1 MSRQLPYH
9 FNIVYKAILAA
20 TLGLGTLSANAITLG
35 QPSVSSEQHQPLTA
49 TINVSGIDANNFS
62 ASLANSSIHQQMGF
76 DQNSSIQ
83 VQFVKTSDTAG
94 KIILSSSEPISSPF
108 ADVVLNLNNNGE
120 QRIEP
125 QTLLMPLPKQSRIEP
140 TDATPVNVA
149 SEQDLSLPIVSSV
162 ELEPIG
168 EPLQVQTVAPPPLFA
183 ETEEVV
189 TNDANIAQAP
199 TEQLSEEKNNT
210 QTTTA
215 TQVAQDN
222 GLGRIISKE
231 ERVISS
237 ITPEGTNTQ
246 LNILTEQITRR
257 VLSSDVDGTISTAT
271 QPTDTLAEDKTVTET
286 QQTSTPTYV
295 VQSGDNL
302 WNIANQI
309 AKANNLNISEVMTA
323 LHKQNPNAFHHGKI
337 DQLKANATLTIPNY
351 SVVPSQKAIQDAIS
365 SRKGSSNATAQGKRS
380 TTTRATTTRTT
391 RDARGG
397 SRTVAQPLPKPQLT
411 LVTPS
416 QSGQATGSQGKTGG
430 NGDELVGTL
439 RSTRA
444 QTAQNARRVNSL
456 NQELSSATQRL
467 QLQNQKLAELEA
479 RLKALRDK

>member
-1 MSRQLPYH
+1 
-9 FNIVYKAILAA
+9 
-20 TLGLGTLSANAITLG
+20 
-35 QPSVSSEQHQPLTA
+35 
-49 TINVSGIDANNFS
+49 
-62 ASLANSSIHQQMGF
+62 
-76 DQNSSIQ
+76 
-83 VQFVKTSDTAG
+83 
-94 KIILSSSEPISSPF
+94 
-108 ADVVLNLNNNGE
+108 
-120 QRIEP
+120 
-125 QTLLMPLPKQSRIEP
+125 
-140 TDATPVNVA
+140 
-149 SEQDLSLPIVSSV
+149 
-162 ELEPIG
+162 
-168 EPLQVQTVAPPPLFA
+168 
-183 ETEEVV
+183 
-189 TNDANIAQAP
+189 
-199 TEQLSEEKNNT
+199 
-210 QTTTA
+210 
-215 TQVAQDN
+215 
-222 GLGRIISKE
+222 
-231 ERVISS
+231 
-237 ITPEGTNTQ
+237 
-246 LNILTEQITRR
+246 
-257 VLSSDVDGTISTAT
+257 
-271 QPTDTLAEDKTVTET
+271 
-286 QQTSTPTYV
+286 
-295 VQSGDNL
+295 
-302 WNIANQI
+302 
-309 AKANNLNISEVMTA
+309 MTA